1 MDINLK
7 ELKRVHMI
15 GIGGVSMSG
24 IAKILQYMGI
34 EVTGSDRDETDI
46 TIKLSNT
53 GIPVIKGTNPELVK
67 NVDLVVYTAAI
78 KQDNPELLAAKA
90 LGIHCM
96 ERAEFLGI
104 ITKLYKDTICIAGT
118 HGKTTTTSMVSLCFL
133 EESKI
138 NKIMEPTIQVG
149 AKLKQIQGNYHIG
162 TSEHFIIEACEY
174 VESFLHFYPKA
185 EIILNIDN
193 DHLDYFK
200 TFENIK
206 NSFKK
211 FAEILPEGG
220 YLVTNADDKSCLELS
235 EGISKTI
242 KLYTFGIENE
252 NANFIAKNI
261 VFDKDGFAT
270 FDVYFNNK
278 KYDTFKLSVPGRH
291 NVMNALACIA
301 LCEIYNISTESMKK
315 ALKEFGGANRRF
327 EYKGELNGAAIY
339 DDYGHHPTEIRATAK
354 AVKCKEFNESWVVFQ
369 SHTYSRTY
377 NLLNDFV
384 NALLDFDNIII
395 SDIYAARE
403 QNTYN
408 VHPEDIVNKLREK
421 GKNAIYISKYEDIAE
436 YLKVHVKKDD
446 LVITLG
452 AGPVVKVAEMLV
464 EERTNGDTDI
474 VEMDAVSNKC

>member
-7 ELKRVHMI
+7 DLKKVHMI

-34 EVTGSDRDETDI
+34 EVTGSDRDETDV
-46 TIKLSNT
+46 TIKLANT
-53 GIPVIKGTNPELVK
+53 GIPVIKGTNPEIVK

-78 KQDNPELLAAKA
+78 KQDNPELVAAKA

-96 ERAEFLGI
+96 ERAEFLGL
-104 ITKLYKDTICIAGT
+104 ITKLYKETICIAGT

-133 EESKI
+133 EEGKL
-138 NKIMEPTIQVG
+138 NKKMEPTIQVG

-200 TFENIK
+200 TFENVK
-206 NSFKK
+206 NAFKK
-211 FAEILPEGG
+211 FAKILPENG
-220 YLVTNADDKSCLELS
+220 YLVTNADDKSCLELLD
-235 EGISKTI
+235 EISKTI
-242 KLYTFGIENE
+242 NVYTFGIENE
-252 NANFIAKNI
+252 EANFIAKDI
-261 VFDKDGFAT
+261 VFDKDGFAN
-270 FDVYFNNK
+270 FDVYFNNE
-278 KYDTFKLSVPGRH
+278 KYDTFKLSVPGKH
-291 NVMNALACIA
+291 NVINALACIA
-301 LCEIYNISTESMKK
+301 LCEMYNISKESMKK
-315 ALKEFGGANRRF
+315 ALKLFTGANRRF
-327 EYKGELNGAAIY
+327 EYIGERNGAAIY
-339 DDYGHHPTEIRATAK
+339 DDYAHHPTEIRATAR
-354 AVKCKEFNESWVVFQ
+354 AAKCKVYNESWGVFQ

-377 NLLNDFV
+377 NLFEDFV
-384 NALLDFDNIII
+384 EALAEFDNIII

-408 VHPEDIVNKLREK
+408 VHPEDIVNKLKEK
-421 GKNAIYISKYEDIAE
+421 GKNALYIGKYEDIAE
-436 YLKVHVKKDD
+436 YLKTKIKKDD

-464 EERTNGDTDI
+464 N
-474 VEMDAVSNKC
+474 NC